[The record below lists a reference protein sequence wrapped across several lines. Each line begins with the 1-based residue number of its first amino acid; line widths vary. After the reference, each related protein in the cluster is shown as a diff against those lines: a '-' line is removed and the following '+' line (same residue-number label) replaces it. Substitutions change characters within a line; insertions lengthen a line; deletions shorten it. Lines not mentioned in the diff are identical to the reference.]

1 MGYNFPYGSHST
13 ESRQVESALCESAK
27 TLISASFRKEF
38 LMEKVLWIA
47 EKESQLSQGIYSAIP
62 GSTENQGPGWARRGE
77 QWFIWLDGHAFQQAP
92 PDHYLPDDVPL
103 TAGKK
108 KVWRMSDLPIIPGAR
123 AWKLL
128 PDPRKKARIAKLKE
142 LLQWC
147 DVVHHLGDSD
157 EEGQCLVDEAL
168 EYFQFKKPVRRVL
181 INDYNATKIKESLA
195 NIRDNTEPQF
205 TSWRR
210 WGLARSRYDWLL
222 GMNGTRAMTLRGR
235 EVGQQGLLP
244 VGSVQTPLL
253 YIARER
259 DRLIEDFQP
268 HAYQVVTVQLQPSE
282 GPEFQ
287 ARWKPR
293 PEQHGLD
300 EDGRVIDAQVAS
312 SIAERVKG
320 RPGSVTQCATSEKSK
335 KPPLPLSMN
344 ELQMEGFS
352 RYDYSAQEV
361 MEAAQKLYDTYKVMT
376 YPRTDVRYLSE
387 AHHDEAGAV
396 IAAVLQIRPDLI
408 QLADHIDQSRKSAAF
423 DDAKVRTPTGE
434 PTPHHGIVPAI
445 PEKMVSPAEWTACER
460 NVYDLVVRAYLA
472 QFASDYR
479 YQAATLQVDIDG
491 EAFAAS
497 GTTPVQLGWK
507 AIYQEPP
514 PLDGVELTE
523 DNLPSL
529 TLPALNEGDSVSC
542 VSCSLVDQMT
552 TPPPRFDDN
561 MLLDAMKNLH
571 RYVVDP
577 ELRKLLKEGEG
588 IGTTAT
594 RAGIIADMKKREL
607 FVPAPKGKK
616 KLMTSAQARNLIDAL
631 PMKVKNPAQAG
642 HFKQSLDQVA
652 SGALTHTEFMEYTE
666 RFVREVVEV
675 AKVAEMAAL
684 PPSAGEQIP
693 CPNCSGEL
701 QNRGK
706 RTACSQC
713 QFVLWHEAFGKLLGA
728 KDIEALLKRGET
740 RLLQN
745 LIGHEKKTKF
755 SARLSLD
762 RATGKTKPLFDQPRS
777 ATAKTA
783 ITHKEQTTLSPLNCP
798 RCSAILE
805 PSGKTLECPSCQFK
819 LFSELLGRTLN
830 DAELKALL
838 NDGITEKLSGFISPK
853 NNSAFSARLKL
864 NREAWKVEFEFEKK
878 ATDRA

>member
-1 MGYNFPYGSHST
+1 
-13 ESRQVESALCESAK
+13 
-27 TLISASFRKEF
+27 
-38 LMEKVLWIA
+38 MEKVLWIA

-62 GSTENQGPGWARRGE
+62 GRTEDQGPGWARRGE
-77 QWFIWLDGHAFQQAP
+77 HWFIWLDGHAFQQAP

-108 KVWRMSDLPIIPGAR
+108 KVWRMADLPIIPGAR

-205 TSWRR
+205 TGWRR

-259 DRLIEDFQP
+259 DRLIEEFKP
-268 HAYQVVTVQLQPSE
+268 HAYQVVTVQLKPTE
-282 GPEFQ
+282 GPDFQ

-293 PEQHGLD
+293 ADQPGLD
-300 EDGRVIDAQVAS
+300 DDGRVVDTQVAK
-312 SIAERVKG
+312 SIAEKVKG
-320 RPGSVTQCATSEKSK
+320 RTGSVTESAVVDKSK

-376 YPRTDVRYLSE
+376 YPRTDVRHLSE
-387 AHHDEAGAV
+387 AHHDEAPAV
-396 IAAVLQIRPDLI
+396 IAAVLQIRPDLTQI
-408 QLADHIDQSRKSAAF
+408 ADLLNHSHKSAAF

-434 PTPHHGIVPAI
+434 PTPHHGIVPSI
-445 PEKMVSPAEWTACER
+445 PEKTVNLAEWTERER

-472 QFASDYR
+472 QFASDYK
-479 YQAATLQVDIDG
+479 YQAATLHVDIDG
-491 EAFAAS
+491 EAFTAS

-514 PLDGVELTE
+514 PLDGTELEE

-529 TLPALNEGDSVSC
+529 TLPALSEGDSVSC
-542 VSCSLVDQMT
+542 LSCSMVDQMT
-552 TPPPRFDDN
+552 TPLPRFDDN

-588 IGTTAT
+588 IGTTST

-607 FVPAPKGKK
+607 FVSAPKGKK

-631 PMKVKNPAQAG
+631 PMKVKDPAQAG
-642 HFKQSLDQVA
+642 YFKQSLDKVA
-652 SGALTHTEFMEYTE
+652 SGTLTHSEFMEYAE

-675 AKVAEMAAL
+675 AKVAEMADL
-684 PPSAGEQIP
+684 PPSPGEQIP

-701 QNRGK
+701 QNKGK

-713 QFVLWHEAFGKLLGA
+713 KFVLWHEAFGKLLGA
-728 KDIEALLKRGET
+728 KDIEALLKKGET

-745 LIGHEKKTKF
+745 LIGREKKTKF

-762 RATGKTKPLFDQPRS
+762 RATGKTKPLFENS
-777 ATAKTA
+777 GASTSKSETSS
-783 ITHKEQTTLSPLNCP
+783 KEQIILAPLNCP
-798 RCSAILE
+798 RCPGILE
-805 PSGKTLECPSCQFK
+805 ATGKTLECPSCKFK
-819 LFSELLGRTLN
+819 MFSELLGRALN

-838 NDGITEKLSGFISPK
+838 TDGITEKLSGFVSPK
-853 NNSAFSARLKL
+853 NNSAFSAKLKL
-864 NREAWKVEFEFEKK
+864 NREAWKVEFEFEK
-878 ATDRA
+878 RGS

>member
-1 MGYNFPYGSHST
+1 
-13 ESRQVESALCESAK
+13 
-27 TLISASFRKEF
+27 
-38 LMEKVLWIA
+38 MEKVLWIA

-62 GSTENQGPGWARRGE
+62 GTTEDRGPGWARRGE

-103 TAGKK
+103 TAGNK
-108 KVWRMSDLPIIPGAR
+108 KVWRMADLPIIPAAR

-128 PDPRKKARIAKLKE
+128 PDPRKKPRIAKLKE
-142 LLQWC
+142 LLLWC
-147 DVVHHLGDSD
+147 DVVHHLGDPD

-168 EYFQFKKPVRRVL
+168 EYFQFHKPVRRVL
-181 INDYNATKIKESLA
+181 INDYNSNKIKESLA
-195 NIRDNTEPQF
+195 NIRENTEPLF
-205 TSWRR
+205 TGWRR

-235 EVGQQGLLP
+235 DVGQQGLLP

-259 DRLIEDFQP
+259 DRLIEEFQP
-268 HAYQVVTVQLQPSE
+268 HAYQVVTVQLQPTD
-282 GPEFQ
+282 GPSFQ
-287 ARWKPR
+287 ARWAPR
-293 PEQHGLD
+293 PDQSGLD
-300 EDGRVIDAQVAS
+300 EDGRVVDSQVAQ

-320 RPGSVTQCATSEKSK
+320 RSGSVTQCAVTDKSK

-387 AHHDEAGAV
+387 AHHEEAAAV
-396 IAAVLQIRPDLI
+396 IGAVLQIRPDLN
-408 QLADHIDQSRKSAAF
+408 QLADLIDPSHKSAAF
-423 DDAKVRTPTGE
+423 NDAKVRTPTGE
-434 PTPHHGIVPAI
+434 PTPHHGIVPSI
-445 PEKMVSPAEWTACER
+445 PEKMVNPAEWTECER
-460 NVYDLVVRAYLA
+460 NVYELVIRAYLA
-472 QFASDYR
+472 QFASDYKYR
-479 YQAATLQVDIDG
+479 AATLQVDIEG
-491 EAFAAS
+491 EAFSAS
-497 GTTPVQLGWK
+497 GTTPVQMGWK

-514 PLDGVELTE
+514 PLDGAEPAE
-523 DNLPSL
+523 DNLPTL
-529 TLPALNEGDSVSC
+529 TLPTLSEGDTVACLSC
-542 VSCSLVDQMT
+542 EQVEQMT
-552 TPPPRFDDN
+552 TPPPRLDDN
-561 MLLDAMKNLH
+561 MLLDAMKNVH

-588 IGTTAT
+588 IGTTST

-631 PMKVKNPAQAG
+631 PMKVKDPAQAG

-652 SGALTHTEFMEYTE
+652 SGTLTHTAFMEYAE
-666 RFVREVVEV
+666 RFVRDVVEV

-684 PPSAGEQIP
+684 PPAPGEQIP
-693 CPNCSGEL
+693 CPNCAGEL
-701 QNRGK
+701 QNKGK

-713 QFVLWHEAFGKLLGA
+713 KFVLWHEAFGKLLGA
-728 KDIEALLKRGET
+728 KDIEALLKKGET

-745 LIGHEKKTKF
+745 LIGREKQKKF

-762 RATGKTKPLFDQPRS
+762 RTTGKTKPLFDQPGV
-777 ATAKTA
+777 ATSKSGTSTKVQTA
-783 ITHKEQTTLSPLNCP
+783 LAPLNCP
-798 RCSAILE
+798 RCQTILVLT
-805 PSGKTLECPSCQFK
+805 GKMLECPSCQFK
-819 LFSELLGRTLN
+819 LFSELLGRVLN
-830 DAELKALL
+830 DAELQSLVT
-838 NDGITEKLSGFISPK
+838 DGITDKLSGFTSPK
-853 NNSAFSARLKL
+853 TKGAFSAKLKL
-864 NREAWKVEFEFEKK
+864 NRENWKVEFEFEKK
-878 ATDRA
+878 GA